1 MPQTR
6 LVYVADREADIL
18 GLMQCAHQLGTPADW
33 LIRSQHNRFLPDG
46 GKLWTTILAGA
57 TLGGIEF
64 EMPARQ
70 GQAARQVQQQVFAS
84 KINLPDGKGGLLSV
98 TCLIAQ
104 EINAPANCKPVEWRL
119 LTNRTAE
126 CFETVIELIDWYR
139 CRWEIETF
147 FHGNPPGN

>member
-1 MPQTR
+1 MT
-6 LVYVADREADIL
+6 L
-18 GLMQCAHQLGTPADW
+18 TDW
-33 LIRSQHNRFLPDG
+33 LIRSQHNRFLPDD

-119 LTNRTAE
+119 LTNRRVVLNGMRLA
-126 CFETVIELIDWYR
+126 LLA
-139 CRWEIETF
+139 
-147 FHGNPPGN
+147 

>member
-119 LTNRTAE
+119 LTNRRVVPNGMRLA
-126 CFETVIELIDWYR
+126 LLA
-139 CRWEIETF
+139 
-147 FHGNPPGN
+147 